1 MNKVDIDIIKRL
13 SYYNRYN
20 NTLVCENVRHI
31 LFRVW
36 LVTSS
41 IGDFKSYVISNDG
54 ILAADIFKT
63 DSPNKIKRLHR
74 YRKWIKSDNIKR

>member
-31 LFRVW
+31 LFRIW
-36 LVTSS
+36 LVTNS

-74 YRKWIKSDNIKR
+74 YRK

>member
-13 SYYNRYN
+13 NYYKDRYN

-41 IGDFKSYVISNDG
+41 VGNFKSYVTSNDG
-54 ILAADIFKT
+54 ILATDIFKT
-63 DSPNKIKRLHR
+63 DGPNKIKRLHR
-74 YRKWIKSDNIKR
+74 YRK

>member
-41 IGDFKSYVISNDG
+41 IADFKSYVISNAG
-54 ILAADIFKT
+54 ILAADIFKM
-63 DSPNKIKRLHR
+63 DSPNKIKRLQR
-74 YRKWIKSDNIKR
+74 YRK